1 MSNLA
6 LLPPTAH
13 CAVADRVE
21 PYGLVAN
28 GYGPCTTL
36 ALDRSGRHVAAGYER
51 GALFVWDLSV
61 RDAAPARAAVAA
73 HALGV
78 RDVTWLSSTSIA
90 TSGGDRRI
98 TVWRLHLGRGRLFC
112 RARAAFD
119 GVSLD
124 SYDRSLLAV
133 STQVP
138 PRVFS
143 CRDLPLGNETEF
155 EVGDRVQARWNG
167 EPTYYVGT
175 LTSVNPYA
183 IDYDDGDHEDDVD
196 LSLIRASRLPDP
208 PRYPAPDAAP
218 PTCST
223 VLEGRD
229 VGALCDAACFV
240 SNDIFAAKG
249 EDCWC
254 GEATLKLHGK
264 VKAVASASKH
274 VACACSDGA
283 VRILKVETDIVLL
296 HSLRNP
302 IDKVQFS
309 CPSFGAGG
317 EHLVAAAHVGS
328 QVQFYVWEVQSGH
341 CLARPRD
348 DDKDSQDRGPIQ
360 ALACHANGAV
370 ICTAAAHASQHAIR
384 VWAAPDGF
392 SWRAYAPNFEELHEN
407 ITYNERED
415 EFDTTCLL
423 YTSTSPRD

>member
-1 MSNLA
+1 MANLA

-21 PYGLVAN
+21 PYGLVA
-28 GYGPCTTL
+28 GPTHGACTTL
-36 ALDRSGRHVAAGYER
+36 SLDKSGRHVAAGYER

-73 HALGV
+73 HATGV

-90 TSGGDRRI
+90 TSGGDRSI

-112 RARAAFD
+112 SARAAFD

-167 EPTYYVGT
+167 EPTWYVGT

-254 GEATLKLHGK
+254 GEATLK
-264 VKAVASASKH
+264 
-274 VACACSDGA
+274 
-283 VRILKVETDIVLL
+283 
-296 HSLRNP
+296 
-302 IDKVQFS
+302 
-309 CPSFGAGG
+309 
-317 EHLVAAAHVGS
+317 
-328 QVQFYVWEVQSGH
+328 
-341 CLARPRD
+341 
-348 DDKDSQDRGPIQ
+348 
-360 ALACHANGAV
+360 
-370 ICTAAAHASQHAIR
+370 
-384 VWAAPDGF
+384 
-392 SWRAYAPNFEELHEN
+392 
-407 ITYNERED
+407 
-415 EFDTTCLL
+415 
-423 YTSTSPRD
+423 